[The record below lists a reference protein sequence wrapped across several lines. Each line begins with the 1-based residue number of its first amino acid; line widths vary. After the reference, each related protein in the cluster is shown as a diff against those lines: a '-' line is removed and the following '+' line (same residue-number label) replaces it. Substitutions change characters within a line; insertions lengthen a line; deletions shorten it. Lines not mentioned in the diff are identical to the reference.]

1 MTAKP
6 EVDGAALLEANQVLI
21 RAVVQARKQL
31 SEWLTLKV
39 PGLPLDAYKG
49 VRVAR
54 GILGTA
60 LRDVN
65 AEMGHEA

>member
-6 EVDGAALLEANQVLI
+6 EVSEDAEKVAVLV
-21 RAVVQARKQL
+21 RAVVQAREKL
-31 SEWLTLKV
+31 GEWLDLKV

-54 GILGTA
+54 GILGSA

-65 AEMGHEA
+65 AGAGL

>member
-6 EVDGAALLEANQVLI
+6 EVSEDAEKVAVLV
-21 RAVVQARKQL
+21 RAVVHAREQL

-65 AEMGHEA
+65 AGTVV